1 MWSLE
6 TIEFLN
12 EKAVDLVKDG
22 KPKIE
27 AFRLAGINISRTV
40 DEALKDKS
48 KNGHYANLVDI
59 TVRLHELIKEGKDD
73 SEEADALRDASDI
86 SWRYVS
92 ESERKQLQEFSE
104 NHTLPATHSNLKLQL

>member
-12 EKAVDLVKDG
+12 EKAVELVKDG

-40 DEALKDKS
+40 DEALKDKL
-48 KNGHYANLVDI
+48 KNGHYASLIDI
-59 TVRLHELIKEGKDD
+59 TIRLHEFIKEGKDD

-92 ESERKQLQEFSE
+92 ESERKQLQEFTES
-104 NHTLPATHSNLKLQL
+104 LYL